1 MNTNIESTKQAFF
14 KELEQSK
21 SIDELL
27 RFKGAY
33 LGKQG
38 QISSLLAQIKEVKPE
53 KRGEFGQA
61 VNQLKKEATAAFQK
75 KKAELEQ
82 VKSNIDKVYV
92 YGKYIR
98 HTFNKIKTQKKEYLA
113 FPEAIIKIYRN
124 N

>member
-53 KRGEFGQA
+53 KRGNLDRPLINLKRSYSRFSKKQSWSKL
-61 VNQLKKEATAAFQK
+61 NQT
-75 KKAELEQ
+75 
-82 VKSNIDKVYV
+82 
-92 YGKYIR
+92 
-98 HTFNKIKTQKKEYLA
+98 
-113 FPEAIIKIYRN
+113 
-124 N
+124 